1 MKKILVALLMC
12 HCGAREPANDPMDKL
27 ATELMQGCGKELS
40 VGVSVGEL
48 DEKYLGVCTRV
59 LMSNGAEIRTITIS
73 PKVLDMTIDEQTT
86 VMAHELGHC
95 EASKPEGY
103 GLMNPILE
111 VRPAAQAQQE
121 LCELLKPTKPTF
133 HEMLD

>member
-12 HCGAREPANDPMDKL
+12 HCGAKESTDPMDKL
-27 ATELMQGCGKELS
+27 ATELMHGCGKELS

-48 DEKYLGVCTRV
+48 EDKCLGVCIRV
-59 LMSNGAEIRTITIS
+59 LMSNNTEIRAITIS
-73 PKVLDMTIDEQTT
+73 PKVLGMTIDEQTT

-95 EASKPEGY
+95 EALKPEGY
-103 GLMNPILE
+103 GLMNPVLE

-121 LCELLKPTKPTF
+121 LCELLKPIKPTF